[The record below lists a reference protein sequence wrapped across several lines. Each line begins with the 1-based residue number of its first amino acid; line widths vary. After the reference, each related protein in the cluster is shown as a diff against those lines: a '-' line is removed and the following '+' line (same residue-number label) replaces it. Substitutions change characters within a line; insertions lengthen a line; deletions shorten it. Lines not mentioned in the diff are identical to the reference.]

1 VIPELI
7 KLTGEP
13 PKVLSIADF
22 NAPEHGA
29 QVSSGSTMAAG
40 ALEEA
45 ARLFTEGAFNLPVE
59 KTFALE
65 AAAEAQTA
73 SETGHVTGRRVV
85 TVS

>member
-1 VIPELI
+1 
-7 KLTGEP
+7 
-13 PKVLSIADF
+13 
-22 NAPEHGA
+22 
-29 QVSSGSTMAAG
+29 MAAG

-45 ARLFTEGAFNLPVE
+45 ARLFTEGAFNLPAE

-65 AAAEAQTA
+65 AAAEAQAA